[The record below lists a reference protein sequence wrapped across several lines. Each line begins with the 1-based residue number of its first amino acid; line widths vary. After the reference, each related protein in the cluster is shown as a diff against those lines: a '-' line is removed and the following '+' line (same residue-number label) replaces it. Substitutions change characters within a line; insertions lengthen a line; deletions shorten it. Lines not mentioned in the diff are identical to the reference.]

1 MNYSCL
7 EFKLQTPD
15 LLESRSAMS
24 DVVHNIRSREPRFQ
38 IGSDLALE
46 AVIERAVAGGV
57 ESIEAEVVDI
67 SCGGAKMRLPQPVSL
82 DGAVTMNI
90 KASEQPRTISVA
102 ADVCWTRLA
111 GADQRW
117 VGLSFK
123 PEIPEAVLTDWAQAG
138 HLNRRQQLR
147 EKIASRWT
155 AQWELDSSRVPV
167 RLLDLST
174 SGLCL
179 LSQQGGTPGECV
191 LLQPDPPDGHE
202 VLVKAKARWQIETD
216 DGYVIG
222 CEFVNKHCYAML
234 RAVIDLEESAAPP
247 PPSPWWRRLP
257 WARFPR

>member
-1 MNYSCL
+1 M
-7 EFKLQTPD
+7 EAKLQTPD
-15 LLESRSAMS
+15 LFESRSPMS
-24 DVVHNIRSREPRFQ
+24 DIIRNILYRAPRFQ
-38 IGSDLALE
+38 IGSDQAIE
-46 AVIERAVAGGV
+46 AVIERAAAGGV

-90 KASEQPRTISVA
+90 KAGKLPRTISVA

-123 PEIPEAVLTDWAQAG
+123 PAIPEAVLTDWAQAG
-138 HLNRRQQLR
+138 CLDRRQHLR
-147 EKIASRWT
+147 EEIVSRWT

-179 LSQQGGTPGECV
+179 LSQQEGTPGECV

-202 VLVKAKARWQIETD
+202 VLVKAKAQWQIETD

-222 CEFVNKHCYAML
+222 CEFVNKHGHATL
-234 RAVIDLEESAAPP
+234 RAVIDLEEPAAP
-247 PPSPWWRRLP
+247 PPSPWWRRFL
-257 WARFPR
+257 WPR